1 MQLGKIKRN
10 FLLKEILNTH
20 LQREL
25 RKLQRKYEPLFE
37 EIFKSQERY
46 IPQFSKLERKSLN
59 ERKCSDLYTF
69 MRVKTLSDP
78 QLIRDCQQLDSIE
91 HQLKV
96 PQISIFERQF
106 DFTVQELEQIREAH
120 DPDKNNGY
128 VSTALTFTSSTYAFS
143 LFFNDLST
151 SKQNRLV
158 PEWAEKANFI
168 VDPNN
173 ATRVLIFTDGSN
185 EAEETL
191 VKFNEDLKRV
201 NQETCELGMLAHEFL
216 TDAKTLKQVTDNWP
230 SLTGLI
236 PDHWFQEEERR
247 RVEAEE
253 QRKHKLIQE
262 QLSEAKKLQGR
273 KTTGELL
280 ESKLRSTIGAR
291 RLRGN

>member
-69 MRVKTLSDP
+69 MQVKTLSDP